1 MRTCGHS
8 TPPDLLF
15 NTFFATLI
23 SCGISNASKKPPGAV
38 PLTQPRRMHSPGVGG
53 YDVAAGT
60 DPGSTLWTAQA
71 LPSVIALTQLP
82 PHLADPKFQLQASSL
97 DPALAVEGSDHLID
111 RRGAVLRVH
120 LDGAG
125 ADPPAVLLPF
135 DKLFEVRVAA
145 ALRLWRALNGRPP
158 GPNPAVLSEAR
169 RNRLIVALRALD
181 ARLDGATH
189 RQIASVLFG
198 AGAIPER
205 DWISHDL
212 RDRTAR
218 LVRLGVAMM
227 NGGYRRL
234 LLHPYRGRS

>member
-1 MRTCGHS
+1 MR
-8 TPPDLLF
+8 
-15 NTFFATLI
+15 
-23 SCGISNASKKPPGAV
+23 
-38 PLTQPRRMHSPGVGG
+38 SPGVGG
-53 YDVAAGT
+53 CDFATAT
-60 DPGSTLWTAQA
+60 DPEAPLWTAQA

-82 PHLADPKFQLQASSL
+82 PNLADPKFRLPSL
-97 DPALAVEGSDHLID
+97 DPALTVDAGDHLLD

-125 ADPPAVLLPF
+125 ADPPAVLIPF
-135 DKLFEVRVAA
+135 DRLFEVRMAA

-158 GPNPAVLSEAR
+158 GPNPAALSEAR
-169 RNRLIVALRALD
+169 RNRLILSLRALD
-181 ARLDGATH
+181 GRLDDATH
-189 RQIASVLFG
+189 RQIAGVLFG
-198 AGAIPER
+198 ADAVPER
-205 DWISHDL
+205 EWISHEL